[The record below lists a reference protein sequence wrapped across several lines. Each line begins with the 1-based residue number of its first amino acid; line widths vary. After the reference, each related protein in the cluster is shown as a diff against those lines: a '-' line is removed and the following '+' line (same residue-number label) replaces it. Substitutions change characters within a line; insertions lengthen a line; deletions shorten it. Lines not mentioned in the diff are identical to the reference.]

1 MIMILLNF
9 FLVLVPFC
17 STINTTD
24 AQVLQPIEIIYP
36 NCFRATEKTGV
47 MVYEKYIS
55 PIHGYAIS
63 SFESP
68 NTSRNHFYR
77 RNVNDKIKII
87 VLHYTVVNF
96 RTTVK
101 MFTSISSNTSTNVSS
116 HYVIAKNTEAG
127 THNQLLQFFCRSYQ
141 KLSFRITPENPYGA
155 TTRQSI
161 LYQ

>member
-1 MIMILLNF
+1 VS
-9 FLVLVPFC
+9 FL

-24 AQVLQPIEIIYP
+24 AQVLQPIEIIYSK
-36 NCFRATEKTGV
+36 CFRATEKTGV
-47 MVYEKYIS
+47 MVYEKYFS

-63 SFESP
+63 PFENP
-68 NTSRNHFYR
+68 NTSRNHFYS

-101 MFTSISSNTSTNVSS
+101 MFTSTSSNTSTNVSS

-127 THNQLLQFFCRSYQ
+127 THNQLLQVNRFTSMFF
-141 KLSFRITPENPYGA
+141 LN
-155 TTRQSI
+155 
-161 LYQ
+161 